1 MKHNITLLLLLLCRC
16 VYGQQPSLPAWIPNK
31 GITLAGL
38 AGNWQ
43 IANKQ
48 LSNTAFLD
56 KGWQLGGELTVPLF
70 KHIDIAVQGSY
81 SGLSASKAAN
91 FVRTQY
97 QLQNGTIQT
106 AAAGGLDGGHMYSL
120 TAGPQLRW
128 NLGKFSIAPGIT
140 AGYMQLARKGNSLSD
155 SLSPGGAADRKQQ
168 VTFLTTSDIKANGLV
183 VIPRLQLGLALTQQI
198 TLRAGISYMAGPAIT
213 SSSEVL
219 QPYGE
224 AKDGQY
230 SVGQYIEGKVI
241 SRTVSTALAAWNLQT
256 GIAWSLPGSKSS
268 ALKPAPENG
277 FAPARTAAQ
286 PASSAQPRTDSNETT
301 IKATAPI
308 IISPIGNITASLHR
322 ENLYIHY
329 IPSSFAQS
337 SYRLVIWRIRDGKR
351 TPVVQQEHG
360 PHWNGIVPGKLLQ
373 VDSTGISLYE
383 AQLTAFY
390 KPGASGI
397 KGSSNLL
404 QFTAA
409 AIPVYENNGESN
421 IAQFNIQNNCTVD
434 HLFQLDSTRCLGG
447 DTIRVYGH
455 AQILPNAAGVTSGVL
470 TFDPTF
476 IETTTSTSVTPI
488 NFQPGSAVTV
498 TTASSTSFSF
508 DVTGDLC
515 NKQLRV
521 FYDFSYQCPTLSSPA
536 HIPCADTISLP
547 CCTCNYCDDPANMNI
562 TPGTKNVTQN
572 GGDIQV
578 QQQFTVTPH
587 NITAV
592 TAQLVYIEEDGID
605 AACRSCAENEAAVY
619 HFTGNQQAQWNG
631 GGAITGTAGNSAH
644 TFPAKLIRWNSNNQG
659 NLQLQM
665 QLGLPGLA
673 PLECCSRKIRFCIRY
688 TFTNRDCKTCEKL
701 VCYSILQKA
710 QRGAHQ

>member
-16 VYGQQPSLPAWIPNK
+16 VYGQQPSLPAVMPNK
-31 GITLAGL
+31 GITLSGFT
-38 AGNWQ
+38 GPWQ
-43 IANKQ
+43 TTSKQ

-70 KHIDIAVQGSY
+70 KHLDIALQGSY
-81 SGLSASKAAN
+81 SGLSADKATS

-97 QLQNGTIQT
+97 QLQNGTIQAT
-106 AAAGGLDGGHMYSL
+106 APGGVDGGHMYSF

-128 NLGKFSIAPGIT
+128 NLGKFSIAPGIS

-155 SLSPGGAADRKQQ
+155 SLAANASNDRKQQ
-168 VTFLTTSDIKANGLV
+168 ITFLTTDAIQAGGLV
-183 VIPRLQLGLALTQQI
+183 VMPRLQLGLALSQQI
-198 TLRAGISYMAGPAIT
+198 SLRAGISYMAGPTIN
-213 SSSEVL
+213 SSSGVL
-219 QPYGE
+219 QPYGD

-230 SVGQYIEGKVI
+230 TAAQYIEGKAI
-241 SRTVSTALAAWNLQT
+241 TRTISTALTAWNLQT
-256 GIAWSLPGSKSS
+256 GITYSLPGNKTS
-268 ALKPAPENG
+268 ALKPVPENG
-277 FAPARTAAQ
+277 FAPARQATQ
-286 PASSAQPRTDSNETT
+286 PASSRTDSSQPA
-301 IKATAPI
+301 IKATAPVI
-308 IISPIGNITASLHR
+308 VSPNGNITASLHQQ
-322 ENLYIHY
+322 NLYIHY
-329 IPSSFAQS
+329 IPSSFPQS
-337 SYRLVIWRIRDGKR
+337 SYRLVIWRLSDGKR
-351 TPVVQQEHG
+351 IPVVQQEYG
-360 PHWNGIVPGKLLQ
+360 PQWNGIVPGKLLQ
-373 VDSTGISLYE
+373 IDAAGISLYE

-390 KPGASGI
+390 KPGATDT

-409 AIPVYENNGESN
+409 TIPVYENNGESN
-421 IAQFNIQNNCTVD
+421 IARFNIQNNCTVD

-476 IETTTSTSVTPI
+476 IETTTSTSVTPV
-488 NFQPGSAVTV
+488 NMQPGNAITV
-498 TTASSTSFSF
+498 TTTSPVSFSF
-508 DVTGDLC
+508 DVTGDRC

-521 FYDFSYQCPTLSSPA
+521 FYDFSYQCPTLNVPA

-547 CCTCNYCDDPANMNI
+547 CCICTYCDDPQNMNI
-562 TPGTKNVTQN
+562 TIGTKNVTQSGSN
-572 GGDIQV
+572 IQV
-578 QQQFTVTPH
+578 QQQFSVTPH

-592 TAQLVYIEEDGID
+592 TAQLVYIEEASID
-605 AACRSCAENEAAVY
+605 EACRSCAENEAAVY
-619 HFTGNQQAQWNG
+619 HFTVNQQAQWNG
-631 GGAITGTAGNSAH
+631 GGAMAATAGNSTH
-644 TFPAKLIRWNSNNQG
+644 TFPAKLIRWTSNNQG

-673 PLECCSRKIRFCIRY
+673 ALECCNRKIRFCIRY

-701 VCYSILQKA
+701 VCYSILQTA